1 MAPPPHLLD
10 KPRPSAVKTS
20 LAREEGIRASTS
32 HRGGA
37 WWAWVKS
44 SYFLHPLRCP
54 KLCRLRGPVML
65 TAQMHSTY
73 IMGARVATG
82 GTGEKKTFHVHMLST
97 YCHFMNALYHKT
109 SAAPKSS
116 DGEPASTWVSGMQ
129 SSLKIALPFLV
140 GVGSFVNYR
149 ASEHVFEGL
158 PRFIHHWPGFSRIV
172 GQNLRCQFVEDENL
186 TKLFVNIRDCMFA
199 FAYVGIFRP

>member
-1 MAPPPHLLD
+1 MQGTSFWIFWLLGGKFWCQILCAGQPSRQRHD
-10 KPRPSAVKTS
+10 KVTLWRNFQTEGLTWDLQTWVVTFVLTS
-20 LAREEGIRASTS
+20 
-32 HRGGA
+32 
-37 WWAWVKS
+37 VNS
-44 SYFLHPLRCP
+44 SNAFDLHYGC
-54 KLCRLRGPVML
+54 
-65 TAQMHSTY
+65 A
-73 IMGARVATG
+73 IATG

-172 GQNLRCQFVEDENL
+172 GQNLRRQFVEDENL